1 MQALDF
7 AELLRLYIG
16 FDKLGEA
23 VSLALEY
30 IEAVVGVLQGQGNQL
45 YNLKVSKNWSQNMT

>member
-45 YNLKVSKNWSQNMT
+45 YNLKVRKN